1 MIASAQA
8 LMNGDSTRRLHTLK
22 ITAVRCHL
30 LTADFTENAL
40 TALTSSIRYW
50 TTALA
55 EIETD
60 EGLSGLGEFL
70 DVKVKT
76 RIRESCDVQCIFL
89 SKEEIFDIIFACQNQ
104 KIKRI

>member
-1 MIASAQA
+1 MERTSLSAILRFAAQKACDMIASAQT

-60 EGLSGLGEFL
+60 EGISGLGESSFW
-70 DVKVKT
+70 T
-76 RIRESCDVQCIFL
+76 
-89 SKEEIFDIIFACQNQ
+89 
-104 KIKRI
+104 

>member
-1 MIASAQA
+1 M
-8 LMNGDSTRRLHTLK
+8 K

-60 EGLSGLGEFL
+60 EGISGLGESSFW
-70 DVKVKT
+70 T
-76 RIRESCDVQCIFL
+76 
-89 SKEEIFDIIFACQNQ
+89 
-104 KIKRI
+104 